1 MKKTILASVIL
12 FAIACKSGS
21 DNTALK
27 IDGALYGDTINVDG
41 AVSIADMKGKIGEGD
56 LYTKVTGKV
65 DEVCQA
71 KGCWMNLSDDKGN
84 SMKVTFKDYGFFVPK
99 DIAGK
104 TAIVEGVAT
113 YDTTTVDMLKHYA
126 EDEGKS
132 KEEIASITEPQVEL
146 VFEAVGVI
154 IK

>member
-1 MKKTILASVIL
+1 MKKTIFVGILL
-12 FAIACKSGS
+12 FAIACKPAANKS
-21 DNTALK
+21 AEK
-27 IDGALYGDTINVDG
+27 FDGALYGDTIDAEG
-41 AVSIADMKGKIGEGD
+41 AISIADMKGKIGPGD
-56 LYTKVTGKV
+56 LYTKVSGKI

-84 SMKVTFKDYGFFVPK
+84 IMKVTFKDYGFFVPK
-99 DIAGK
+99 NSSGK
-104 TAIVEGVAT
+104 TAIVEGLAT

-132 KEEIASITEPQVEL
+132 QVEIAAITSPQVEL